1 MLQKLSISNYTLI
14 TKADLDFN
22 KGFTVITGETGAG
35 KSIIFGAIE
44 LLLGARKSNKILKDP
59 NKKCIIEGIFSQS
72 DQIKSQL
79 VKMDLE
85 VTNDLIIR
93 REIRKNGNSR
103 SFINDSPVKIENLK
117 IISEYIIEINGQHL
131 FNKIGSLK
139 FKYEFIN
146 SFLNKNKILLDYKK
160 NFKEYSISIEKQNKL
175 KQRVKELNEKKD
187 FLNFQLNELS
197 NYDIENWDE
206 KAIQNDYNIASNQEE
221 INLILSKINNL
232 FTENKGILD
241 LFDNLSSYSDDF
253 LNHISN
259 FSSLNNRIRSAKI
272 EIEDIFHEINT
283 NFQLNNPD
291 KFKLQ
296 ELDDLLSKI
305 NYLLK
310 KFNVANLN
318 SLINKKN
325 TIIKDLS
332 DFTELDVELSKTNN
346 DVEFFKAKCLE
357 IGQKLYKLRLN
368 NIPNI
373 EKEINSILK
382 KLSMS
387 HADFKI
393 ELLPNKE
400 ININGTDQ
408 LSLLISVNN
417 SSKYYPLHQF
427 SSGGELSRVALAMK
441 YISSTYSPISSLIFD
456 EIDSGISGKVALE
469 VGKLLKEISLKN
481 QVINITHLPQVAAIA
496 KYHLNVSKTNFSGT
510 MESEVSYLNK
520 EERIQ
525 VLAKMLGGDKTGKAA
540 LNNALELLN

>member
-14 TKADLDFN
+14 TKTDLDFN

-44 LLLGARKSNKILKDP
+44 LLFGARTSNKILKDP

-72 DQIKSQL
+72 NQIKSQL
-79 VKMDLE
+79 VKMDLD

-117 IISEYIIEINGQHL
+117 IISEYIIDINGQHL
-131 FNKIGSLK
+131 FSKMGSLK

-146 SFLNKNKILLDYKK
+146 SFINKNKILIDYKK

-221 INLILSKINNL
+221 INLIFSKINNL

-241 LFDNLSSYSDDF
+241 LLDNLSSYSEDF
-253 LNHISN
+253 FNHISN
-259 FSSLNNRIRSAKI
+259 FSSLNNRIQSAKI
-272 EIEDIFHEINT
+272 EIEDIFHEINA

-291 KFKLQ
+291 KDKLQ

-310 KFNVANLN
+310 KFNVANLT

-325 TIIKDLS
+325 IITKDLS
-332 DFTELDVELSKTNN
+332 DFKELDVELSQANKN
-346 DVEFFKAKCLE
+346 VEFFKSKCLDL
-357 IGQKLYKLRLN
+357 GLKLYNLRLN

-382 KLSMS
+382 NLSMA

-469 VGKLLKEISLKN
+469 VGKLLKQISLKN
-481 QVINITHLPQVAAIA
+481 QVINITHLPQVAATA
-496 KYHLNVSKTNFSGT
+496 NYHLNVSKIEFSGN

>member
-241 LFDNLSSYSDDF
+241 LLDNLSSYSDDF

-400 ININGTDQ
+400 ITINGTDH

-510 MESEVSYLNK
+510 MESEVSYLDK

>member
-160 NFKEYSISIEKQNKL
+160 KFKEYSISIEKQNKL

-232 FTENKGILD
+232 FTENKGILY
-241 LFDNLSSYSDDF
+241 LLDNLSSYSDDF

-400 ININGTDQ
+400 ITINGTDR

-510 MESEVSYLNK
+510 MESEVSYLDK

>member
-14 TKADLDFN
+14 TKTDLDFN

-44 LLLGARKSNKILKDP
+44 LLFGARTSDKILKDP

-72 DQIKSQL
+72 NQIKSQL
-79 VKMDLE
+79 VKMDLD

-117 IISEYIIEINGQHL
+117 IISEYIIDINGQHL
-131 FNKIGSLK
+131 FSKMGSLK

-146 SFLNKNKILLDYKK
+146 SFINKNKILIDYKK

-221 INLILSKINNL
+221 INLIFSKINNL

-241 LFDNLSSYSDDF
+241 LLDNLSSYSEDF
-253 LNHISN
+253 FNHISN
-259 FSSLNNRIRSAKI
+259 FSSLNNRIQSAKI
-272 EIEDIFHEINT
+272 EIEDIFHEINA

-291 KFKLQ
+291 KDKLQ

-310 KFNVANLN
+310 KFNVANLT

-325 TIIKDLS
+325 IITKDLS
-332 DFTELDVELSKTNN
+332 DFKELDVELSQANKN
-346 DVEFFKAKCLE
+346 VEFFKSKCLDL
-357 IGQKLYKLRLN
+357 GLKLYNLRLN

-382 KLSMS
+382 NLSMD

-469 VGKLLKEISLKN
+469 VGKLLKQISLKN
-481 QVINITHLPQVAAIA
+481 QVINITHLPQVAATA
-496 KYHLNVSKTNFSGT
+496 NYHLNVSKIEFSGN

>member
-1 MLQKLSISNYTLI
+1 MIY
-14 TKADLDFN
+14 F
-22 KGFTVITGETGAG
+22 
-35 KSIIFGAIE
+35 
-44 LLLGARKSNKILKDP
+44 
-59 NKKCIIEGIFSQS
+59 
-72 DQIKSQL
+72 
-79 VKMDLE
+79 
-85 VTNDLIIR
+85 
-93 REIRKNGNSR
+93 
-103 SFINDSPVKIENLK
+103 
-117 IISEYIIEINGQHL
+117 
-131 FNKIGSLK
+131 
-139 FKYEFIN
+139 
-146 SFLNKNKILLDYKK
+146 
-160 NFKEYSISIEKQNKL
+160 
-175 KQRVKELNEKKD
+175 
-187 FLNFQLNELS
+187 
-197 NYDIENWDE
+197 
-206 KAIQNDYNIASNQEE
+206 
-221 INLILSKINNL
+221 
-232 FTENKGILD
+232 
-241 LFDNLSSYSDDF
+241 
-253 LNHISN
+253 
-259 FSSLNNRIRSAKI
+259 
-272 EIEDIFHEINT
+272 
-283 NFQLNNPD
+283 
-291 KFKLQ
+291 
-296 ELDDLLSKI
+296 KI

-318 SLINKKN
+318 SLINKKYN
-325 TIIKDLS
+325 YQRLS

-393 ELLPNKE
+393 KLLPNKE
-400 ININGTDQ
+400 ITINGTDH

-427 SSGGELSRVALAMK
+427 SSGGELSRVAFAMK

-469 VGKLLKEISLKN
+469 VGKLLKQISLKN
-481 QVINITHLPQVAAIA
+481 QVINITHLPQVAATA
-496 KYHLNVSKTNFSGT
+496 NYHLNVSKIEFSGN

>member
-1 MLQKLSISNYTLI
+1 M
-14 TKADLDFN
+14 
-22 KGFTVITGETGAG
+22 
-35 KSIIFGAIE
+35 
-44 LLLGARKSNKILKDP
+44 
-59 NKKCIIEGIFSQS
+59 
-72 DQIKSQL
+72 
-79 VKMDLE
+79 
-85 VTNDLIIR
+85 
-93 REIRKNGNSR
+93 
-103 SFINDSPVKIENLK
+103 
-117 IISEYIIEINGQHL
+117 
-131 FNKIGSLK
+131 
-139 FKYEFIN
+139 
-146 SFLNKNKILLDYKK
+146 
-160 NFKEYSISIEKQNKL
+160 
-175 KQRVKELNEKKD
+175 NEKD

-241 LFDNLSSYSDDF
+241 VLDNLSSYSDDF

-272 EIEDIFHEINT
+272 EIEDIFHEINA

-291 KFKLQ
+291 KYKLQ

-400 ININGTDQ
+400 ITINGTDR

-427 SSGGELSRVALAMK
+427 SSGGELSRVAYVK

-510 MESEVSYLNK
+510 MESEVSYLDK

-525 VLAKMLGGDKTGKAA
+525 VLAKMLGGDKTGEAA
-540 LNNALELLN
+540 LYNALELLN

>member
-160 NFKEYSISIEKQNKL
+160 KFKEYSISIEKQNKL

-241 LFDNLSSYSDDF
+241 LLDNLSSYSDDF

-400 ININGTDQ
+400 ITINGTDH

-510 MESEVSYLNK
+510 MESEVSYLDK

-525 VLAKMLGGDKTGKAA
+525 VLAKMLGGDKTGEAA